1 MTYWAGA
8 ARIAAVAASIV
19 LLSPVLPAPAVGAP
33 AGAAALSPGRNPQQ
47 NRPQESPQDPIQ
59 DPQQDPRRDPRR
71 HPTRDLRWGDCA
83 GVDDPALR
91 CAEVTVPLDHRRPR
105 GRTIT
110 IAISRLPATD
120 PARRRGVLLTTG
132 GGPGGP
138 GVPLPSSLA
147 PLLSPEVRA
156 RYDLIGFDIR
166 FVERSTPIG
175 CGQAVEEPGG
185 YRVRTAGPGSLPAD
199 AAEARAYARDC
210 VRAAGWALPHA
221 TTANAARDMDVI
233 RAALGEEK
241 ISYLGGSYAGMLGA
255 VYAVLFPGRVDRF
268 VLDSPV
274 NPDNAWRPYEL
285 DRTPAFEA
293 GTGAF
298 AAWTAERD
306 AEYGLGGTAR
316 EVTDAVAGL
325 IRRAGSAP
333 IVVAGHAWTSG
344 ELGTLLV
351 AGIYDERSFGLVAA
365 AFADIAAGREPYV
378 PFPVRPLPPPGVP
391 GVPADNH
398 TATNMAYRCG
408 DGPWPRDLRDYQ
420 RDLASYSARY
430 PLFGPANANITPCA
444 FWPRIADEPVR
455 LPAGRA
461 PGVLVTAALRDVAA
475 PVANSRAVAAGIRGS
490 RMVTIDAHTHAPYP
504 AFGDACLN
512 GRVDAFLVTG
522 TLPPADVAC

>member
-19 LLSPVLPAPAVGAP
+19 LLSPALPAPA
-33 AGAAALSPGRNPQQ
+33 AGVAGLSSGRNPQQ
-47 NRPQESPQDPIQ
+47 NPLQ
-59 DPQQDPRRDPRR
+59 DPQQDPQRDPRR

-175 CGQAVEEPGG
+175 CGQEVEEPGG
-185 YRVRTAGPGSLPAD
+185 YWVRTATPGSFPAD

-210 VRAAGWALPHA
+210 VRAAGWALPYA

-255 VYAVLFPGRVDRF
+255 VYAALFPGRVDRF

-298 AAWTAERD
+298 AAWTAERN
-306 AEYGLGGTAR
+306 AVYGLGGTAR

-325 IRRAGSAP
+325 IRRAATAP
-333 IVVAGHAWTSG
+333 VVVAGHAWTSG

-378 PFPVRPLPPPGVP
+378 PFPVRPLPPAGVP

-408 DGPWPRDLRDYQ
+408 DGPWPRDPRDYQ

-444 FWPRIADEPVR
+444 FWPRIKDEPVR
-455 LPAGRA
+455 LPADRA

-475 PVANSRAVAAGIRGS
+475 PVANSRAVAAAIRGS
-490 RMVTIDAHTHAPYP
+490 RLVTIDAHTHAPYP
-504 AFGDACLN
+504 AFGNACLN
-512 GRVDAFLVTG
+512 GQVDAFLTTG

>member
-1 MTYWAGA
+1 MTNRAGA
-8 ARIAAVAASIV
+8 SRIAAVVASIV
-19 LLSPVLPAPAVGAP
+19 LLSPALPAAGA
-33 AGAAALSPGRNPQQ
+33 AGVVDVVDAAALSSNRNPQHGP
-47 NRPQESPQDPIQ
+47 PQE
-59 DPQQDPRRDPRR
+59 
-71 HPTRDLRWGDCA
+71 LRWGDCA
-83 GVDDPALR
+83 GVGDPALR
-91 CAEVTVPLDHRRPR
+91 CAEITVPLDHRRPR

-120 PARRRGVLLTTG
+120 PALRRGVLLTTG

-138 GVPLPSSLA
+138 GVPLTSSLA
-147 PLLSPEVRA
+147 PLLPPEVRA

-175 CGQAVEEPGG
+175 CGQEVEEPGG
-185 YRVRTAGPGSLPAD
+185 YRVRTATPGSLPAD

-210 VRAAGWALPHA
+210 VRAAGWALPYA
-221 TTANAARDMDVI
+221 TTANAARDMDMI

-255 VYAVLFPGRVDRF
+255 VYAALFPGRVDRF

-274 NPDNAWRPYEL
+274 DPKTAWRPYEL
-285 DRTPAFEA
+285 GRTPAFEA
-293 GTGAF
+293 GTAAF

-316 EVTDAVAGL
+316 EVTDAVAEL
-325 IRRAGSAP
+325 IRRAATAP
-333 IVVAGHAWTSG
+333 VVVAGHAWTSG

-378 PFPVRPLPPPGVP
+378 PFPVRPLPPAGVP

-408 DGPWPRDLRDYQ
+408 DGPWPRELHDYR

-444 FWPRIADEPVR
+444 FWPRIEDEPVR
-455 LPAGRA
+455 RPAGRA
-461 PGVLVTAALRDVAA
+461 PGVLVTAALRDVAV
-475 PVANSRAVAAGIRGS
+475 PVANSRAVAAGIPGS
-490 RMVTIDAHTHAPYP
+490 RMVTVDAHTHAPYP

-512 GRVDAFLVTG
+512 GEVGAFLTTG

>member
-1 MTYWAGA
+1 MGGA
-8 ARIAAVAASIV
+8 
-19 LLSPVLPAPAVGAP
+19 LPSSAHSP
-33 AGAAALSPGRNPQQ
+33 AGRHADADRSRAAALSPGRNPQQ

-59 DPQQDPRRDPRR
+59 DPQQDPQRDPRR

-138 GVPLPSSLA
+138 GVPLPSLA

-185 YRVRTAGPGSLPAD
+185 YRVRTAGPGSLPTD

-316 EVTDAVAGL
+316 EVTDAVSGL

-351 AGIYDERSFGLVAA
+351 AGIYDERTFGLVAA

-378 PFPVRPLPPPGVP
+378 PFPLRPLPPPGVP